1 MENLYWNLKRKPTML
16 NLFKSK
22 KKTSHAK
29 VLIVDDE
36 ADIISTV
43 QYRLEFCEFDVITA
57 VNGKDGLEKATSE
70 KPDLILLDINMPIMN
85 GYEVLERLKNNQELK
100 DIPVIVVT
108 AFSDARDITKAAE
121 FGIFDYVTKPFD
133 FPKLMEKISNA
144 LGNKFQP

>member
-1 MENLYWNLKRKPTML
+1 ML
-16 NLFKSK
+16 NLFKPK
-22 KKTSHAK
+22 KKTSRAR

-57 VNGKDGLEKATSE
+57 GNGKDCLEKAANE

-85 GYEVLERLKNNQELK
+85 GYEALERLKNNPELK
-100 DIPVIVVT
+100 NIPVIVLT
-108 AFSDARDITKAAE
+108 AFSDARDISKAAE

-133 FPKLMEKISNA
+133 FPELMGKISNA
-144 LGNKFQP
+144 LGNKFQQ

>member
-1 MENLYWNLKRKPTML
+1 ML

-29 VLIVDDE
+29 VLVVDDE

-57 VNGKDGLEKATSE
+57 VNGKDGLEKAAGE
-70 KPDLILLDINMPIMN
+70 RPDLILLDINMPIMN
-85 GYEVLERLKNNQELK
+85 GYEMLERLKNNPELK
-100 DIPVIVVT
+100 SIPVIVVT

-144 LGNKFQP
+144 LGNKFQQ